1 MWVAV
6 SQRRRIAT
14 HIYARIGRVRRLL
27 VRVPLSLFMFVC
39 QAGRNMAEGILAVV
53 IAAICICLVSAAW
66 DSNRFVTITY
76 EMKSD
81 KITKPCRLVL
91 LADLHNKSFGKGNKR
106 LLAAIDEIKPDGIL
120 AAGDMLTA
128 IKGADFGH
136 ALSLMERLAAR
147 YRIYYGM
154 GNHECRLGACP
165 DSYPGMYEGYMSGL
179 RRAGI
184 EPLINETAYLPE
196 CNIAVCG
203 AQIARAYYRH
213 FRRKPMETSYLPK
226 LLGTPDREMFQ
237 LLIAHNPVYFD
248 AYAKWGADLVVSGH
262 VHGGIVRLPVLGG
275 VLSPA
280 MTLFP
285 KYDGGM
291 FTENKST
298 MILSRGLS
306 SHTPP
311 VRIFNPGELIVI
323 DLKPG
328 K

>member
-1 MWVAV
+1 
-6 SQRRRIAT
+6 
-14 HIYARIGRVRRLL
+14 
-27 VRVPLSLFMFVC
+27 
-39 QAGRNMAEGILAVV
+39 MAEIILAAVAAV
-53 IAAICICLVSAAW
+53 IIICLAAAAW

-81 KITKPCRLVL
+81 KLTKPCRLVL
-91 LADLHNKSFGKGNKR
+91 LSDLHDKSFGKGNGR
-106 LLAAIDEIKPDGIL
+106 LLAAIDEIRPDGIL
-120 AAGDMLTA
+120 VAGDMLTA
-128 IKGADFGH
+128 VKNSDFTH
-136 ALSLMERLAAR
+136 ALSLMERLSGK

-154 GNHECRLGACP
+154 GNHEQRLGLYP
-165 DSYPGMYEGYMSGL
+165 DTFPGMYEGYLSGL
-179 RRAGI
+179 RQAGI

-196 CNIAVCG
+196 YNIAVCG
-203 AQIARAYYRH
+203 AQIERAYYRH
-213 FRRKPMETSYLPK
+213 FRRKEMEPSYLSK
-226 LLGTPDREMFQ
+226 LLETPDGEKFQ

-280 MTLFP
+280 LTLFP

-291 FTENKST
+291 FTEGKST

-311 VRIFNPGELIVI
+311 IRIFNPGELIVI
-323 DLKPG
+323 ELKPE

>member
-1 MWVAV
+1 M
-6 SQRRRIAT
+6 I
-14 HIYARIGRVRRLL
+14 
-27 VRVPLSLFMFVC
+27 
-39 QAGRNMAEGILAVV
+39 EGIFAAVFAV
-53 IAAICICLVSAAW
+53 ICICLAAAVW
-66 DSNRFVTITY
+66 DSNRFVTVTY
-76 EMKSD
+76 DIKSD

-106 LLAAIDEIKPDGIL
+106 LLTAIDEVSPDGIL
-120 AAGDMLTA
+120 VAGDMLTA
-128 IKGADFGH
+128 IRGADYSH
-136 ALSLMERLAAR
+136 ALSLMEKLSAK

-154 GNHECRLGACP
+154 GNHEYRLGLYP
-165 DSYPGMYEGYMSGL
+165 DDYPGMYEGYMSGL
-179 RRAGI
+179 KGAGI
-184 EPLINETAYLPE
+184 EPLINGTAYLPE

-203 AQIARAYYRH
+203 AQIDRAYYRH
-213 FRRKPMETSYLPK
+213 FRRKPMETVYLSK
-226 LLGTPDREMFQ
+226 LLGTPDRNMFQ

-248 AYAKWGADLVVSGH
+248 AYAEWGADLVVSGH

-280 MTLFP
+280 ITLFP

-291 FTENKST
+291 FTENEST

-323 DLKPG
+323 DLKPA

>member
-1 MWVAV
+1 MAAV
-6 SQRRRIAT
+6 I
-14 HIYARIGRVRRLL
+14 
-27 VRVPLSLFMFVC
+27 
-39 QAGRNMAEGILAVV
+39 AVV
-53 IAAICICLVSAAW
+53 CICLAVAVW
-66 DSNRFVTITY
+66 DSNRFVTITH
-76 EMKSD
+76 EIKSD

-106 LLAAIDEIKPDGIL
+106 LLAAIGAASPDGVL
-120 AAGDMLTA
+120 VAGDMLTA
-128 IKGADFGH
+128 IRGVDYSH
-136 ALSLMERLAAR
+136 ALSLMEKLSAG

-154 GNHECRLGACP
+154 GNHEYRLGRYP
-165 DSYPGMYEGYMSGL
+165 DDYPGMYEGYMSGL
-179 RRAGI
+179 RQAGI
-184 EPLINETAYLPE
+184 EPLLNETVYLPE
-196 CNIAVCG
+196 CNIAICG
-203 AQIARAYYRH
+203 AQIDRAYFRH
-213 FRRKPMETSYLPK
+213 FRRKPMEASYLPG
-226 LLGTPDREMFQ
+226 LLGTPDGEKFQ

-248 AYAKWGADLVVSGH
+248 AYARWGADLVVSGH

-285 KYDGGM
+285 KYDGGV
-291 FTENKST
+291 FTENNST

-323 DLKPG
+323 DLLPG

>member
-1 MWVAV
+1 MAAV
-6 SQRRRIAT
+6 I
-14 HIYARIGRVRRLL
+14 
-27 VRVPLSLFMFVC
+27 
-39 QAGRNMAEGILAVV
+39 AVV
-53 IAAICICLVSAAW
+53 CICLAVAVW
-66 DSNRFVTITY
+66 DSNRFVTITH
-76 EMKSD
+76 EIKPD

-106 LLAAIDEIKPDGIL
+106 LLAAIDAASPDGVL
-120 AAGDMLTA
+120 VAGDMLTA
-128 IKGADFGH
+128 IRGVDYSH
-136 ALSLMERLAAR
+136 ALSLMEKLSAG

-154 GNHECRLGACP
+154 GNHEYRLGRYP
-165 DSYPGMYEGYMSGL
+165 DDYPGMYEGYMSGL
-179 RRAGI
+179 RQAGI
-184 EPLINETAYLPE
+184 EPLLNETVYLPE
-196 CNIAVCG
+196 CNIAICG
-203 AQIARAYYRH
+203 AQIDRAYFRH
-213 FRRKPMETSYLPK
+213 FRRKPMEASYLPG
-226 LLGTPDREMFQ
+226 LLGTPDGEKFQ

-248 AYAKWGADLVVSGH
+248 AYARWGADLVVSGH

-285 KYDGGM
+285 KYDGGV
-291 FTENKST
+291 FTENNST

-323 DLKPG
+323 DLLPG